1 MKNQMLRLISSAA
14 AVAFLNGCAGA
25 WNGPE
30 DALTI
35 AEEHPITVDSQVV
48 TLTLDANTGDM
59 STLDQARVRAFAEGY
74 LENGHGPVS
83 VSAPAGSGKQD
94 ASAGARKA
102 LNDAGVSWEDIS
114 GAGYIPAEGS
124 GNEVVLSYTRYV
136 ATPSA
141 CGVWEG
147 MKARDYA
154 NKRSPN
160 FGCATQNN
168 LAAMI
173 ADPRDLVQP
182 TDEAPADA
190 MARVRGVNAYRSGKK
205 TSSQT
210 DSEIKQQVSSQ

>member
-1 MKNQMLRLISSAA
+1 MNSMMLRLASVAA
-14 AVAFLNGCAGA
+14 AALLSGCAGA
-25 WNGPE
+25 WNGAD

-48 TLTLDANTGDM
+48 TLTLDAREGELTAVDR
-59 STLDQARVRAFAEGY
+59 ARVRAFANSY
-74 LENGHGPVS
+74 LAGGHGPIS
-83 VSAPAGSGKQD
+83 VSAPASSGRQD
-94 ASAGARKA
+94 SAAEARKA
-102 LNDAGVSWEDIS
+102 LNDAGVSYENIS
-114 GAGYIPAEGS
+114 GAGYIPAEG
-124 GNEVVLSYTRYV
+124 GNGGVILSYTRYV

-168 LAAMI
+168 IAAMI

-182 TDEAPADA
+182 ADESPADA
-190 MARVRGVNAYRSGKK
+190 TARIRGITSYRQGEK
-205 TSSQT
+205 TASET
-210 DSEIKQQVSSQ
+210 DTEIKQQVSSQ